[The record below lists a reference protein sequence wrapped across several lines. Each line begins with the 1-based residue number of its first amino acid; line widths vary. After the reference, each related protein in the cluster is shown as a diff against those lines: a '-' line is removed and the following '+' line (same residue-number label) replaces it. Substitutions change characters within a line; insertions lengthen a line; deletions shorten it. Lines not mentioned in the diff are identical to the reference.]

1 MADRIVSLGR
11 VYPGNR
17 DWRRDLE
24 RGGVSEAARRSQR
37 SDEPGNDEAISS
49 VGTSV
54 CHSFDYYTEIMG
66 CISNDINI
74 SVKNEAKF
82 IAV

>member
-24 RGGVSEAARRSQR
+24 RGGSPKLREDRGDR
-37 SDEPGNDEAISS
+37 EPGNDEAISS
-49 VGTSV
+49 KRGRVYVIVLIITQ
-54 CHSFDYYTEIMG
+54 
-66 CISNDINI
+66 
-74 SVKNEAKF
+74 K
-82 IAV
+82 